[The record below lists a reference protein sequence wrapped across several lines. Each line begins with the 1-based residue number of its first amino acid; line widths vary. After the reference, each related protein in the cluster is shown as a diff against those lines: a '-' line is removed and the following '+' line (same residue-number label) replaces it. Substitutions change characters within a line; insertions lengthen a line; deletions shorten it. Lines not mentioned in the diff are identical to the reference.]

1 MTRLIDTMDK
11 SAIQGFLGV
20 LSRSGFNA
28 RELERELGALFAN
41 EPHWSDGLN
50 PEDNQTW
57 VFCFVS
63 DDSPEDT
70 RYPLWVRQLSKGGYM
85 GHGQDWKYATP
96 VDLNVRYTE
105 GGGDDQINRYHVGR

>member
-11 SAIQGFLGV
+11 SEILGFLRFLG
-20 LSRSGFNA
+20 RSGLNA
-28 RELERELGALFAN
+28 RELERELEALFAH

-63 DDSPEDT
+63 DDSREDT
-70 RYPLWVRQLSKGGYM
+70 RYPLWVRQLSKGGYR

-96 VDLNVRYTE
+96 VDLSLRYTKGE
-105 GGGDDQINRYHVGR
+105 K